1 MIQKRNSVLTLE
13 TNNEVKEAKVVKT
26 KASDKKG
33 VEVREVIKEVPVEKI
48 VEKVVVK
55 EVPVEKVV
63 VKEVPVE
70 KIVERKVPVEK
81 IVEKVVEKKVP
92 VEKVVVKEVPVEKIV
107 EKVVEKKVASKK
119 PVLAAK
125 KINGK
130 IKRKMLFFTKV
141 SVTALAAAAA
151 LCQGNTTEV
160 LEASLLQFVKSND
173 EEAYK
178 TLVDNIQKEG
188 GNL

>member
-13 TNNEVKEAKVVKT
+13 TSNEVKEAKVVKT

-70 KIVERKVPVEK
+70 KIVEKVVEKKVPVEK

-92 VEKVVVKEVPVEKIV
+92 
-107 EKVVEKKVASKK
+107 SKK

-141 SVTALAAAAA
+141 SATALAAAVS

>member
-13 TNNEVKEAKVVKT
+13 TSNEVKEAKVVKT

-70 KIVERKVPVEK
+70 KIVEK
-81 IVEKVVEKKVP
+81 IVEKK
-92 VEKVVVKEVPVEKIV
+92 VPVEKIV

-141 SVTALAAAAA
+141 SATALAAAVS

>member
-13 TNNEVKEAKVVKT
+13 TSNEVKEAKVVKT

-70 KIVERKVPVEK
+70 KIVE
-81 IVEKVVEKKVP
+81 
-92 VEKVVVKEVPVEKIV
+92 
-107 EKVVEKKVASKK
+107 KVVEKKVASKK

-141 SVTALAAAAA
+141 SATALAAAVS

>member
-13 TNNEVKEAKVVKT
+13 TSNEVKEAKVVKT

-33 VEVREVIKEVPVEKI
+33 VEVREVIKEVPLEKI

-55 EVPVEKVV
+55 E
-63 VKEVPVE
+63 
-70 KIVERKVPVEK
+70 VPVEK

-141 SVTALAAAAA
+141 SATALAAAAA

>member
-13 TNNEVKEAKVVKT
+13 TSNDAKEAKVVKT

-70 KIVERKVPVEK
+70 KIVEK
-81 IVEKVVEKKVP
+81 IVEKKVP

-107 EKVVEKKVASKK
+107 EKVIEKKVSSKK

-130 IKRKMLFFTKV
+130 IKRKMLFFSKV
-141 SVTALAAAAA
+141 SATALAAAAA

-178 TLVDNIQKEG
+178 TLIDNIQKEG

>member
-13 TNNEVKEAKVVKT
+13 TSNDAKEAKVVKT

-70 KIVERKVPVEK
+70 KIVEK
-81 IVEKVVEKKVP
+81 IVEKKVP

-107 EKVVEKKVASKK
+107 EKVIEKKVSSKK

-141 SVTALAAAAA
+141 SATALAAAAA

-178 TLVDNIQKEG
+178 TLIDNIQKEG

>member
-13 TNNEVKEAKVVKT
+13 TSNEVKEAKVVKT

-70 KIVERKVPVEK
+70 KIVEKIVEKKVPVEK

-92 VEKVVVKEVPVEKIV
+92 
-107 EKVVEKKVASKK
+107 SKK

-141 SVTALAAAAA
+141 SATALAAAAA

-178 TLVDNIQKEG
+178 TLIDNIQKEG

>member
-70 KIVERKVPVEK
+70 KIVEK
-81 IVEKVVEKKVP
+81 IVEKK
-92 VEKVVVKEVPVEKIV
+92 VPVEKIV

-141 SVTALAAAAA
+141 SATALAAAVS

>member
-13 TNNEVKEAKVVKT
+13 TSNEVKEAKVVKT

-70 KIVERKVPVEK
+70 KIVE
-81 IVEKVVEKKVP
+81 KVVEKKVP
-92 VEKVVVKEVPVEKIV
+92 
-107 EKVVEKKVASKK
+107 SKK

-141 SVTALAAAAA
+141 SATALAAAAA

-178 TLVDNIQKEG
+178 TLVDNIQEEG

>member
-13 TNNEVKEAKVVKT
+13 TSNEVKETKVVKT
-26 KASDKKG
+26 KASGKKG

-55 EVPVEKVV
+55 EVPVEKI
-63 VKEVPVE
+63 VE
-70 KIVERKVPVEK
+70 KI
-81 IVEKVVEKKVP
+81 VEKKVP

-141 SVTALAAAAA
+141 SATALAAAAA

-178 TLVDNIQKEG
+178 TLIDNIQKEG

>member
-13 TNNEVKEAKVVKT
+13 TSNEVKEAKVVKT

-70 KIVERKVPVEK
+70 KIVE
-81 IVEKVVEKKVP
+81 KVVEKKVP
-92 VEKVVVKEVPVEKIV
+92 
-107 EKVVEKKVASKK
+107 SKK

-141 SVTALAAAAA
+141 SATALAAAAA

>member
-70 KIVERKVPVEK
+70 KIVE
-81 IVEKVVEKKVP
+81 KVVEKKVP

-141 SVTALAAAAA
+141 SATALAAAAA

>member
-13 TNNEVKEAKVVKT
+13 TSNEVKEAKVVKT

-70 KIVERKVPVEK
+70 KIVE
-81 IVEKVVEKKVP
+81 
-92 VEKVVVKEVPVEKIV
+92 
-107 EKVVEKKVASKK
+107 KVVEKKVASKK

-141 SVTALAAAAA
+141 SATALAAAAA

>member
-55 EVPVEKVV
+55 EVPVEKI
-63 VKEVPVE
+63 VE
-70 KIVERKVPVEK
+70 KI
-81 IVEKVVEKKVP
+81 VEKKVP

-141 SVTALAAAAA
+141 SATALAAAAA

>member
-13 TNNEVKEAKVVKT
+13 TSNEVKEAKVVKT

-55 EVPVEKVV
+55 E
-63 VKEVPVE
+63 
-70 KIVERKVPVEK
+70 VPVEK

-141 SVTALAAAAA
+141 SATALAAAVS

>member
-13 TNNEVKEAKVVKT
+13 TSNEVKEAKVVKT

-70 KIVERKVPVEK
+70 KIVEK
-81 IVEKVVEKKVP
+81 IVEKKVP

-141 SVTALAAAAA
+141 SATALSAAAA

>member
-13 TNNEVKEAKVVKT
+13 TNNEVKETKVVKT

-55 EVPVEKVV
+55 EVPVEKI
-63 VKEVPVE
+63 VE
-70 KIVERKVPVEK
+70 KVVEKKVPVEK

-107 EKVVEKKVASKK
+107 EKVVEKKVPSKK

-141 SVTALAAAAA
+141 SATALAAAAA

-178 TLVDNIQKEG
+178 TLIDNIQKEG

>member
-55 EVPVEKVV
+55 EVPVEKI
-63 VKEVPVE
+63 VE
-70 KIVERKVPVEK
+70 KI
-81 IVEKVVEKKVP
+81 VEKKVP

-141 SVTALAAAAA
+141 SATALAAAAA
-151 LCQGNTTEV
+151 LCQGNITEV

>member
-13 TNNEVKEAKVVKT
+13 TSNEVKEAKVVKT

-63 VKEVPVE
+63 VKE
-70 KIVERKVPVEK
+70 VPVEK

-141 SVTALAAAAA
+141 SATALAAAAA

>member
-13 TNNEVKEAKVVKT
+13 TSNEVKEAKVVKT

-70 KIVERKVPVEK
+70 KIVEK
-81 IVEKVVEKKVP
+81 IVEKKVP

-141 SVTALAAAAA
+141 SATALAAAVS

>member
-70 KIVERKVPVEK
+70 KIVE
-81 IVEKVVEKKVP
+81 KVVEKKVP

-107 EKVVEKKVASKK
+107 EKVVEKKVPSKK

-141 SVTALAAAAA
+141 SATALAAAAA

-178 TLVDNIQKEG
+178 TLIDNIQKEG

>member
-13 TNNEVKEAKVVKT
+13 TSNEVKEAKVVKT

-55 EVPVEKVV
+55 EVPVEKI
-63 VKEVPVE
+63 VE
-70 KIVERKVPVEK
+70 KI
-81 IVEKVVEKKVP
+81 VEKKVP

-141 SVTALAAAAA
+141 SATALAAAAA
-151 LCQGNTTEV
+151 LCQGKTTEV

>member
-70 KIVERKVPVEK
+70 KIVE
-81 IVEKVVEKKVP
+81 KVVEKKVP
-92 VEKVVVKEVPVEKIV
+92 
-107 EKVVEKKVASKK
+107 SKK

-141 SVTALAAAAA
+141 SATALAAAAA

-178 TLVDNIQKEG
+178 TLIDNIQKEG

>member
-13 TNNEVKEAKVVKT
+13 TSNEVKEAKVVKT

-55 EVPVEKVV
+55 EVPVEKI
-63 VKEVPVE
+63 VE
-70 KIVERKVPVEK
+70 KI
-81 IVEKVVEKKVP
+81 VEKKVP

-107 EKVVEKKVASKK
+107 EKVVEKKVAAKK

-141 SVTALAAAAA
+141 SATALAAAVS

-178 TLVDNIQKEG
+178 TLIDNIQKEG

>member
-13 TNNEVKEAKVVKT
+13 TTNEVKEAKVVKT

-70 KIVERKVPVEK
+70 KIVE
-81 IVEKVVEKKVP
+81 KVVEKKVP
-92 VEKVVVKEVPVEKIV
+92 
-107 EKVVEKKVASKK
+107 SKK

-141 SVTALAAAAA
+141 SATALAAAVS

>member
-70 KIVERKVPVEK
+70 KIVE
-81 IVEKVVEKKVP
+81 KKVP

-107 EKVVEKKVASKK
+107 EKVVEKKVPSKK

-141 SVTALAAAAA
+141 SATALAAAAA

>member
-13 TNNEVKEAKVVKT
+13 TSNEVKEAKVVKT

-70 KIVERKVPVEK
+70 KIVEK
-81 IVEKVVEKKVP
+81 IVEKKVP

-141 SVTALAAAAA
+141 SATALAAAAA

>member
-55 EVPVEKVV
+55 EVPVEKI
-63 VKEVPVE
+63 VE
-70 KIVERKVPVEK
+70 KI
-81 IVEKVVEKKVP
+81 VEKKVP

-141 SVTALAAAAA
+141 SATALAAAVS

>member
-13 TNNEVKEAKVVKT
+13 TSNEVKEAKVVKT

-55 EVPVEKVV
+55 EVPVEKI
-63 VKEVPVE
+63 VE
-70 KIVERKVPVEK
+70 KI
-81 IVEKVVEKKVP
+81 VEKKVP

-141 SVTALAAAAA
+141 SATALAAAVS

>member
-13 TNNEVKEAKVVKT
+13 TSNEVKEAKVVKT

-70 KIVERKVPVEK
+70 Q

-141 SVTALAAAAA
+141 SATALAAAAA

>member
-13 TNNEVKEAKVVKT
+13 TTNEVKEAKVVKT

-70 KIVERKVPVEK
+70 KIVE
-81 IVEKVVEKKVP
+81 KVVEKKVP
-92 VEKVVVKEVPVEKIV
+92 
-107 EKVVEKKVASKK
+107 SKK

-141 SVTALAAAAA
+141 SATALAAAAA